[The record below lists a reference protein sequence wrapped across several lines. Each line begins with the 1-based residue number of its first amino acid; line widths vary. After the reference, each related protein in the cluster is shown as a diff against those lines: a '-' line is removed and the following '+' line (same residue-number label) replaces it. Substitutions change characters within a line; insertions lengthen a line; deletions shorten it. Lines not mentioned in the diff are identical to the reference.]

1 MSCGLVAS
9 ARRKRKI
16 LALGR
21 YFSANSSS
29 IRCNVSCFCPLIG
42 TFTKQSSGD
51 QYSSSL
57 GCSRTK
63 SLACEIEWCGNPV
76 SKVSTLATVGSP
88 LDLNLFRLNFP
99 GLGMDIAASSI
110 YSPTTLSFGFFSSA
124 IAGLLLVCSFN
135 FDRET
140 FQSVPSQQRFQR
152 GPQRSNAVNAWQCTQ
167 PD

>member
-51 QYSSSL
+51 QYSSSF

-63 SLACEIEWCGNPV
+63 SLACAIEWCGNPV
-76 SKVSTLATVGSP
+76 SKVSTLATVGSL

-99 GLGMDIAASSI
+99 GLGTDIAALSISSL
-110 YSPTTLSFGFFSSA
+110 TTLSFGLVFSSIFA
-124 IAGLLLVCSFN
+124 SYLVGCFN

-140 FQSVPSQQRFQR
+140 FQPIASQQRFKC
-152 GPQRSNAVNAWQCTQ
+152 GPQRSNAVNAGQCA
-167 PD
+167 